1 MFKEVIILAGGFGTR
16 LQSVVSDVPKSM
28 ALVNGRP
35 FLEYILDHL
44 EFFSVKKVILATGY
58 KHELIEA
65 HFGKKYKYLKL
76 EYSTETEPL
85 GTGGAIKKALA
96 LCETRK
102 VLVLNGDSLFKVNIG
117 KLNDFMLVQR
127 ARCTL
132 VLHQVEDV
140 SRYGCV
146 EADNR
151 AVITRFTEKGKA
163 KGPGLINGGVYVLDK
178 SLIDELQ
185 LPDKFS
191 FEKDFLEK
199 YYTGI
204 PFHAMVCKQYFLDI
218 GIPEDYEK
226 AQTDFA
232 QFPQY

>member
-16 LQSVVSDVPKSM
+16 LRSVVNDVPKSM

-44 EFFSVKKVILATGY
+44 EFYSVKKVILATGY

-76 EYSTETEPL
+76 EYSVETEPL
-85 GTGGAIKKALA
+85 GTGGAIKKALT

-117 KLNDFMLVQR
+117 KLNDFMHVQH
-127 ARCTL
+127 ARCVL
-132 VLHQVEDV
+132 VLHEVEDV

-146 EADNR
+146 ETDNR
-151 AVITRFTEKGKA
+151 AVITKFTEKGKA
-163 KGPGLINGGVYVLDK
+163 TGPGLINGGVYIVEK
-178 SLIDELQ
+178 SLIDELR
-185 LPDKFS
+185 LPEKFS
-191 FEKDFLEK
+191 FERDFIEK
-199 YYTGI
+199 YYSEI

>member
-16 LQSVVSDVPKSM
+16 LQSVVNNVPKSM

-44 EFFSVKKVILATGY
+44 EFYSVKKVILATGY
-58 KHELIEA
+58 KHDMIEA
-65 HFGKKYKYLKL
+65 HFGNKYKYLKL
-76 EYSTETEPL
+76 DYSIEEEPL
-85 GTGGAIKKALA
+85 GTGGAIKKALT
-96 LCETRK
+96 LCESKK
-102 VLVLNGDSLFKVNIG
+102 VLILNGDTLFKVNIG
-117 KLNDFMLVQR
+117 KLNDFMHVQR
-127 ARCTL
+127 ARCVI
-132 VLHQVEDV
+132 VLHEAEDV

-146 EADNR
+146 ETDNR
-151 AVITRFTEKGKA
+151 AVITRFVEKGKA
-163 KGPGLINGGVYVLDK
+163 TGNGLINGGVYVVEK

-191 FEKDFLEK
+191 FEKDFIEK
-199 YYTGI
+199 YYSEITIHG
-204 PFHAMVCKQYFLDI
+204 MVCKQYFLDI

-226 AQTDFA
+226 AQTDFT

>member
-16 LQSVVSDVPKSM
+16 LRSVVNDVPKSM

-44 EFFSVKKVILATGY
+44 EFYSVKKVILATGY

-76 EYSTETEPL
+76 EYSVETEPL
-85 GTGGAIKKALA
+85 GTGGAIKKALT

-117 KLNDFMLVQR
+117 KLNDFMLVQH
-127 ARCTL
+127 ARCVL
-132 VLHQVEDV
+132 VLHEVEDV

-146 EADNR
+146 ETDNR
-151 AVITRFTEKGKA
+151 AVITKFTEKGKA
-163 KGPGLINGGVYVLDK
+163 AGPGLINGGVYIVEK
-178 SLIDELQ
+178 SLIDELR
-185 LPDKFS
+185 LPEKFS
-191 FEKDFLEK
+191 FERDFIEK
-199 YYTGI
+199 YYSEI